1 MKINKL
7 KGLTM
12 LRIKTSFVRMLAMLL
27 VLTGVLLPTV
37 SPAHAQSAVVDFVLS
52 GLPSNAN
59 VGDTFTVTVAAQ
71 AGTQTVNV
79 AKALLTFDP
88 SLLQVV
94 TATAG
99 TALDYPLQDFGNEA
113 VAFDNTAGTIDYEAG
128 KLGGSVSGT
137 FTLLTL
143 EFQAV
148 GTGDAAIAFTASET
162 TAADAG
168 TEVLR
173 SATGGT
179 VTVAQAT
186 ANLTGTVTLQSWQGG
201 AYNIPLTV
209 NLYAVGAS
217 TPSYAFTPTATGTGS
232 ASFTVSGIAPG
243 EYEVA
248 VKAASNLQRVKTVTI
263 TVGDNTMDFGELLGG
278 DAGNDNAVNF
288 VDFSILTATWELN
301 SGDGSYDARAN
312 FNGDGAVDLLDFSI
326 MSSNWNVDG
335 EIPSGVVA
343 N

>member
-1 MKINKL
+1 MRRL
-7 KGLTM
+7 
-12 LRIKTSFVRMLAMLL
+12 KTSFTRVIVMLL
-27 VLTGVLLPTV
+27 VLVGLLLPTV
-37 SPAHAQSAVVDFVLS
+37 RPVHAQSAIVDFVLS
-52 GLPSNAN
+52 GLPTEVN
-59 VGDTFTVTVAAQ
+59 VNESFTVTVQAQ
-71 AGTQTVNV
+71 AGAQTVNV

-94 TATAG
+94 TATPG
-99 TALDYPLQDFGNEA
+99 TALDYPLQVFGSEA
-113 VAFDNTAGTIDYEAG
+113 VEYNNTAGTIDYEAG

-148 GTGDAAIAFTASET
+148 GTGDATIAFTTSET
-162 TAADAG
+162 TAVDAG

-179 VTVAQAT
+179 VTVTQAT
-186 ANLTGTVTLQSWQGG
+186 ANLTGTLTLQSWQGG

-209 NLYAVGAS
+209 NLYAVGAT
-217 TPSYAFTPTATGTGS
+217 TPSYQFTPTATGSGS
-232 ASFTVSGIAPG
+232 ASFTVTGIVPG

-248 VKAASNLQRVKTVTI
+248 VKAGTHLQRVKTITI
-263 TVGDNTMDFGELLGG
+263 TAGDNSADFGELLGG
-278 DAGNDNAVNF
+278 DASNDNTVNF
-288 VDFSILTATWELN
+288 VDFSILTATWEL
-301 SGDGSYDARAN
+301 SQGDGSYDARAN
-312 FNGDGAVDLLDFSI
+312 FNGDGAIDLLDFSI

-335 EIPSGVVA
+335 EAPTGLVT